1 MKEIH
6 KDTTAPAAC
15 CEAIGRKLRGCNG
28 FLVYLL
34 TAAVVLMCSFVNAQV
49 TVFNETF
56 NSLAGWTVIGANTNN
71 FWSGTQPAS
80 PTGNCLFVSNGSGY
94 GYNNV
99 TTNMIIYKT
108 FSTIGIT
115 SGLTLSFDYKCYTSD
130 NDAGVLMFAY
140 GNPLFMASWY
150 VSSSDFN
157 QSPDWT
163 HVSFNLPVNT
173 NWYNNPN
180 LNLGWK
186 WVCNASNSGMAFA
199 VDNFK
204 MEQTVSPLGTF
215 GTSSTNHPYLLEQDN
230 PIISI
235 TDLLGRSATSGFVI
249 VQRKFGKPYKT
260 IIK

>member
-1 MKEIH
+1 MK
-6 KDTTAPAAC
+6 
-15 CEAIGRKLRGCNG
+15 
-28 FLVYLL
+28 LL
-34 TAAVVLMCSFVNAQV
+34 TALLFPLFLNAQV
-49 TVFNETF
+49 TVFNEQF
-56 NSLAGWTVIGANTNN
+56 NSLAGWTVIGANTNT

-115 SGLTLSFDYKCYTSD
+115 SGLTLSFDYKCQTND
-130 NDAGVLMFAY
+130 GNDAGVLMFAY
-140 GNPLFMASWY
+140 GNPLFMSSWY

-163 HVSFNLPVNT
+163 HVSFNLPINT
-173 NWYNNPN
+173 NWYNNTN

-204 MEQTVSPLGTF
+204 MEQTFSPLGTF
-215 GTSSTNHPYLLEQDN
+215 NSTPTNQPYLLESDN

-235 TDLLGRSATSGFVI
+235 TDLLGRTAASGLVI
-249 VQRKFGKPYKT
+249 IQRKYGKAYKA
-260 IIK
+260 IIETN